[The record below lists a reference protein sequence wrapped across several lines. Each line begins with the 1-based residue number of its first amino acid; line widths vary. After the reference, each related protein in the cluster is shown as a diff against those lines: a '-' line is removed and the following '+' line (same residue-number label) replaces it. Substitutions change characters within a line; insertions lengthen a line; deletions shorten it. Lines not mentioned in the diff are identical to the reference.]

1 MPSKSVLLYVS
12 ILSQVFYAAAWLA
25 PPPFA
30 PSIKTVGKTQL
41 GGVCRPRKNVVVS
54 LQMSQGEDSKAK
66 DVVLGPG
73 LFAPDIQL
81 GPNAD
86 DFVPEEKVISRIQ
99 MSNLFS
105 FFDTDSNQ
113 KIDLD
118 ELVLLS
124 GAIGKQWSKEKA
136 LQALWEIDTNKD
148 GFVTFDEFYGW
159 YLSGNMKQ
167 LEETAVPQKVSTFL
181 QNFKYSKKDLENLF
195 QLTDE
200 NSNEKIEHTEFLEL
214 MSTLGHNMTS
224 EKVTEVLSRLSTVSG
239 ASEPSVTFPE
249 LYAWISAGYDFT
261 SAQAQTSILLQP
273 SEMDKKRVFVRG
285 FPWRAKEGTALK
297 YFSRCGEVQE
307 VQMINWSRD
316 GTPSGRC
323 IVTFKD
329 EESVEKAIALHRN
342 RMGRRWMEVYRVNEG
357 DKEEIHKVDKSLHG
371 ALIGIRGKVVQ
382 EMQQES
388 GARIFFETEPEDV
401 MIIKGRD
408 FERVKAWAMAKAVID
423 DNTMEE
429 HPVDISLHGKLI
441 GAKGKLKKI
450 MEEQSGAHIVYRQEQ
465 KPRCCIYGS
474 FEARQRAWQ
483 LVQGKMWEFQQANE
497 QRFPLDR
504 KYHGTLIGKGS
515 VVVRAMEDE
524 TGARIR
530 FSSGK
535 QYNPREDKSYSD
547 EEDAE
552 NSDRGCMVVRG
563 TPKQCETA
571 WKYAQIFL
579 KEMPLLL
586 SELRDEDIALGALR
600 SLPLSPDQVWQAAV
614 DEATKKAREAL
625 EMHEE
630 KSQRADELEMKRR
643 LGKEGKRQNQHIQ
656 GDGGQINPV
665 RMSRQIFATML
676 MGFWTI
682 GSSQIAAAVERD
694 EVDIEIS
701 LCMINEQEVQMG
713 WIHLMRMERLHCM
726 LPVQMV
732 GRAGANVN
740 KGCKYVGQS
749 PLFFATKWAHT
760 NVMKIL
766 LDAGANAEQEDRFG
780 RTTLGWATM
789 QPNEKHGPESAA
801 VEKEQI
807 DLSTEV
813 NPSYTREDYGSRS
826 ASTSQVLPNSFLDS
840 LKSGVINTALHRA

>member
-1 MPSKSVLLYVS
+1 M
-12 ILSQVFYAAAWLA
+12 
-25 PPPFA
+25 
-30 PSIKTVGKTQL
+30 T
-41 GGVCRPRKNVVVS
+41 RNVVVS
-54 LQMSQGEDSKAK
+54 LKMNQGEDSKAK

-86 DFVPEEKVISRIQ
+86 DFVPEEKIISRIQ

-124 GAIGKQWSKEKA
+124 GAIGKEWSKEKA
-136 LQALWEIDTNKD
+136 LQALWEIDENKD
-148 GFVTFDEFYGW
+148 GFVTFEEFYRW
-159 YLSGNMKQ
+159 YLAGNKKV
-167 LEETAVPQKVSTFL
+167 LEEMPVPQKVSAFL
-181 QNFKYSKKDLENLF
+181 QNSRYSKADVEKLF
-195 QLTDE
+195 QLADE
-200 NSNEKIEHTEFLEL
+200 NSNDRIEHAEFLEL

-224 EKVTEVLSRLSTVSG
+224 EKGTEVIARLSTVSG
-239 ASEPSVTFPE
+239 GSEPSVTFPE
-249 LYAWISAGYDFT
+249 LYAWISAGYDVAT
-261 SAQAQTSILLQP
+261 AQVQTSILLEP
-273 SEMDKKRVFVRG
+273 SEKDKKRVFVRG

-342 RMGRRWMEVYRVNEG
+342 RMGKRWLEVYRVNEG

-371 ALIGIRGKVVQ
+371 ALIGIKGKVVQ

-401 MIIKGRD
+401 MIIKGRE

-450 MEEQSGAHIVYRQEQ
+450 MEEQSGAHIVYRQEP
-465 KPRCCIYGS
+465 KPRCCICGS

-515 VVVRAMEDE
+515 VVVRAIEDE

-535 QYNPREDKSYSD
+535 QYNSREEKGY
-547 EEDAE
+547 EGEKEGAE
-552 NSDRGCMVVRG
+552 NLDSGCMVVRG
-563 TPKQCETA
+563 TPKQCENA

-614 DEATKKAREAL
+614 EEATKKARQSVGV
-625 EMHEE
+625 HDE
-630 KSQRADELEMKRR
+630 KSQ
-643 LGKEGKRQNQHIQ
+643 
-656 GDGGQINPV
+656 
-665 RMSRQIFATML
+665 
-676 MGFWTI
+676 
-682 GSSQIAAAVERD
+682 GSNAEES
-694 EVDIEIS
+694 
-701 LCMINEQEVQMG
+701 
-713 WIHLMRMERLHCM
+713 
-726 LPVQMV
+726 
-732 GRAGANVN
+732 
-740 KGCKYVGQS
+740 
-749 PLFFATKWAHT
+749 
-760 NVMKIL
+760 IL
-766 LDAGANAEQEDRFG
+766 L
-780 RTTLGWATM
+780 L
-789 QPNEKHGPESAA
+789 
-801 VEKEQI
+801 
-807 DLSTEV
+807 
-813 NPSYTREDYGSRS
+813 
-826 ASTSQVLPNSFLDS
+826 
-840 LKSGVINTALHRA
+840 